1 VNSRF
6 TVAIHVLTLLASS
19 EGEPL
24 TSEYMAGSVN
34 TNPVVIRRVLGRLRD
49 ANLVR
54 SHPGPGGGWH
64 LARPA
69 RGITLRDVYRAVEDG
84 GVFAMHASEPN
95 PRCPVGASIQQ
106 ILGGRF
112 DDAQHALEA
121 RLQRTRISDLLGE
134 VRTRAAT

>member
-19 EGEPL
+19 DGEPL

-64 LARPA
+64 LARAA
-69 RGITLRDVYRAVEDG
+69 RGITLRDVYRAIEDE

-95 PRCPVGASIQQ
+95 PSCPVGASIQQ
-106 ILGGRF
+106 ILTGRF
-112 DDAQHALEA
+112 DDAQRALEA
-121 RLQRTRISDLLGE
+121 TLQRTRISDLLGE
-134 VRTRAAT
+134 VRVRAAR